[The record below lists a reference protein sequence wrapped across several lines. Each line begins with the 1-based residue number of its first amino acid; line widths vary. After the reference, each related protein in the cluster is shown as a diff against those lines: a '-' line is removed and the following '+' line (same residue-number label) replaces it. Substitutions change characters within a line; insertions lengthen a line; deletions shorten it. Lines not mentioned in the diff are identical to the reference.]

1 MANKNFTYRYF
12 VEYIE
17 KDGAECCD
25 TWSERTLNEEL
36 NRNEVTI
43 THIELAW
50 DVQVALGLVEE
61 D

>member
-1 MANKNFTYRYF
+1 MADKNFTYRYF

-17 KDGAECCD
+17 NGVQCSD
-25 TWSERTLNEEL
+25 TWSQKTLNEEL

-43 THIELAW
+43 THIELAQS
-50 DVQVALGLVEE
+50 VQVALGLVEE

>member
-1 MANKNFTYRYF
+1 MTDKNFTYRYS

-17 KDGAECCD
+17 NGVQYSD

-50 DVQVALGLVEE
+50 SVQVALGLVEE

>member
-1 MANKNFTYRYF
+1 MADKNFTYRYF

-17 KDGAECCD
+17 NGVQCSDI
-25 TWSERTLNEEL
+25 WSEKTLNEEL

-50 DVQVALGLVEE
+50 SVQVALGLVEE

>member
-1 MANKNFTYRYF
+1 MTDKNFTYRYF

-17 KDGAECCD
+17 NGVQCSD

-50 DVQVALGLVEE
+50 NVQVALGLVEE

>member
-1 MANKNFTYRYF
+1 MTDKNFTYRYF

-17 KDGAECCD
+17 NGVQCTD

-36 NRNEVTI
+36 NRNEVII
-43 THIELAW
+43 THIELSFN
-50 DVQVALGLVEE
+50 VQVALGLVEE

>member
-1 MANKNFTYRYF
+1 MTDKNFTYRYF

-17 KDGAECCD
+17 NGVQCSD

-50 DVQVALGLVEE
+50 NVQVVLGLVEE
-61 D
+61 G

>member
-1 MANKNFTYRYF
+1 MTDKNFTYRYF

-17 KDGAECCD
+17 NGVKCSD

-43 THIELAW
+43 THIELAFN
-50 DVQVALGLVEE
+50 VQVALGLVEE

>member
-1 MANKNFTYRYF
+1 MTDKNFTYRYF

-17 KDGAECCD
+17 NGAQCSD

-50 DVQVALGLVEE
+50 NVQVALGLVEE

>member
-1 MANKNFTYRYF
+1 MTDKNFTYRYF

-17 KDGAECCD
+17 NGIQCSD

-50 DVQVALGLVEE
+50 SVQVALGLVEE
-61 D
+61 N

>member
-1 MANKNFTYRYF
+1 MADKNFTCRYF

-17 KDGAECCD
+17 NGVQCSD
-25 TWSERTLNEEL
+25 TWSEKTLNEEL
-36 NRNEVTI
+36 NRNEVII

-50 DVQVALGLVEE
+50 SVQVALGLVEE

>member
-1 MANKNFTYRYF
+1 MADKNFTYRYF

-17 KDGAECCD
+17 NGVQCSD
-25 TWSERTLNEEL
+25 TWSEKTLNEEL

-50 DVQVALGLVEE
+50 SVQIALGLVEE

>member
-1 MANKNFTYRYF
+1 MADKNFTYRYF

-17 KDGAECCD
+17 NGVQYSD
-25 TWSERTLNEEL
+25 TWSEKTLNEEL

-50 DVQVALGLVEE
+50 SVQVALGLVEE

>member
-1 MANKNFTYRYF
+1 MADKNFTYRYF
-12 VEYIE
+12 VEYI
-17 KDGAECCD
+17 DNGVQCSD
-25 TWSERTLNEEL
+25 TWSEKTLNEEL

-50 DVQVALGLVEE
+50 SVQVALGLVEE

>member
-1 MANKNFTYRYF
+1 MTDKNFTYRYF

-17 KDGAECCD
+17 NGVQCSD
-25 TWSERTLNEEL
+25 TWSEKTLNEEL

-50 DVQVALGLVEE
+50 SVQVALGLVEE

>member
-1 MANKNFTYRYF
+1 MTDKNFTYRYF

-17 KDGAECCD
+17 NGVQCSD
-25 TWSERTLNEEL
+25 TWNERTLNEEL

-50 DVQVALGLVEE
+50 SVQVALGLVEE

>member
-1 MANKNFTYRYF
+1 MTDKNFTYRYF

-17 KDGAECCD
+17 NGIQCSD

-50 DVQVALGLVEE
+50 SVQVALGLVEE

>member
-1 MANKNFTYRYF
+1 MTDKNFTYRYF

-17 KDGAECCD
+17 NGVQCSD

-50 DVQVALGLVEE
+50 SVQVALGLVEE

>member
-1 MANKNFTYRYF
+1 MADKNFTYRYF

-17 KDGAECCD
+17 NGVQCSD

-50 DVQVALGLVEE
+50 NVQVALGLVEE

>member
-1 MANKNFTYRYF
+1 MADKNFTYRYF

-17 KDGAECCD
+17 NGVQCSD
-25 TWSERTLNEEL
+25 TWSEKTLNEEL

-50 DVQVALGLVEE
+50 SVQVALGLVEE

>member
-1 MANKNFTYRYF
+1 MTDKNFTYRYF
-12 VEYIE
+12 VGYIE
-17 KDGAECCD
+17 NGIQCSD

-50 DVQVALGLVEE
+50 SVRVALGLVEE

>member
-1 MANKNFTYRYF
+1 MTDKNFTYRYF

-17 KDGAECCD
+17 NGVQCAD

-36 NRNEVTI
+36 NRNEVII
-43 THIELAW
+43 THIELAFN
-50 DVQVALGLVEE
+50 VQVALGLVEE

>member
-1 MANKNFTYRYF
+1 MADKNFTYRYF

-17 KDGAECCD
+17 NGVQYSD
-25 TWSERTLNEEL
+25 TWSEKTLNEEL

-43 THIELAW
+43 THVELAW
-50 DVQVALGLVEE
+50 SVQVALGLVEE

>member
-1 MANKNFTYRYF
+1 MTDKNFTYRYF

-17 KDGAECCD
+17 NGVQCSD

-36 NRNEVTI
+36 NRNEVII

-50 DVQVALGLVEE
+50 NVQVALGLVEE
-61 D
+61 N

>member
-1 MANKNFTYRYF
+1 MTDKNFTYRYF

-17 KDGAECCD
+17 NGVQCSD
-25 TWSERTLNEEL
+25 TWSERTLNEGL

-50 DVQVALGLVEE
+50 NVQVALGLVEE